1 MQKKKQLLSILFV
14 VSLILIGTGAYA
26 KSQALGNLRL
36 LMPAGILL
44 QTVVVAWALIL
55 FATNKEKQ

>member
-1 MQKKKQLLSILFV
+1 MQKKKQLLTVLFV
-14 VSLILIGTGAYA
+14 ISLILIGTGAYA
-26 KSQALGNLRL
+26 KSHDMGNLKF

-44 QTVVVAWALIL
+44 QTIVVAWALIL

>member
-1 MQKKKQLLSILFV
+1 MQKKKRLLSILFML
-14 VSLILIGTGAYA
+14 SLILIGTGAYA
-26 KSQALGNLRL
+26 KSNALGNLKF

-44 QTVVVAWALIL
+44 QTFVVAWALIL